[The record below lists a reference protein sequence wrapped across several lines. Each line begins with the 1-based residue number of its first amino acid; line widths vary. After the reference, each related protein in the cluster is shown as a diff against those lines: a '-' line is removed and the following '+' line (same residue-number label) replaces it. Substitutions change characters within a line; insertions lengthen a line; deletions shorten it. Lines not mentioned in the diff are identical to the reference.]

1 MGRALDRRRAFE
13 VLFARTFLGC
23 DYFLD
28 VSLYTGH
35 LVRGVEE
42 NLEKI
47 DGLIKSNIENWSFD
61 RISRVAKC
69 ALRIGVYEMISGD
82 VPIPVSINEAV
93 EISKIYAGE
102 DDANFVQA
110 VLSSIFRS
118 LRETQNE

>member
-1 MGRALDRRRAFE
+1 
-13 VLFARTFLGC
+13 
-23 DYFLD
+23 
-28 VSLYTGH
+28 
-35 LVRGVEE
+35 
-42 NLEKI
+42 
-47 DGLIKSNIENWSFD
+47 
-61 RISRVAKC
+61 
-69 ALRIGVYEMISGD
+69 MISGD